1 MALYVGGKKIE
12 SLYYKGK
19 KIQSLWYK
27 GQKIYSAYLPT
38 GTMLWSGSKGF
49 EGSSVGG
56 TYQNDHVLSNQ
67 PLTFSTKKLKTGIQ
81 INASQYGYTTGYNWE
96 TGSLKVTAQIPKND
110 LDSGKEVTVAT
121 LSGSFYS
128 GAKIC
133 IQKIGDD
140 QFSFI
145 AYPAYSNGTR
155 ATNSTRISS
164 NVLSGYT
171 IIGWLIIDS
180 ITAY

>member
-1 MALYVGGKKIE
+1 MTINNGAVTAVE
-12 SLYYKGK
+12 KGTQAFDK
-19 KIQSLWYK
+19 VYHANDLVFER
-27 GQKIYSAYLPT
+27 YLPT
-38 GTMLWSGSKGF
+38 GTVLWSGSKGF

-67 PLTFSTKKLKTGIQ
+67 SLNFATDKLKTGIQ
-81 INASQYGYTTGYNWE
+81 INASKYGDTTGYNWE
-96 TGSLKVTAQIPKND
+96 TGNLKVAVQIPKSD
-110 LDSGKEVTVAT
+110 LESGNEITVAT
-121 LSGSFYS
+121 LSGGFYN

-133 IQKIGDD
+133 IQKIGDS

-145 AYPAYSNGTR
+145 AYPAYSNGAR

-164 NVLSGYT
+164 SVLSGYT